1 VNRRLGSDIRYII
14 VVLNDV
20 AASVVKDECHTVDE
34 CRLVWSRKVID
45 VLRKLYINIKYYQN
59 SRSDDV
65 TSVYS

>member
-1 VNRRLGSDIRYII
+1 VNRRLGSVIRCII

-20 AASVVKDECHTVDE
+20 AASVVKDECHAVEE

-45 VLRKLYINIKYYQN
+45 VLRKLYINIKYHQN

-65 TSVYS
+65 TSVHS